1 MLVITIIVLAIVMV
15 FVIACLFIA
24 LIEWWF
30 YEPIDNY
37 VCNNVKFK
45 QKLIKFIKK
54 FKPEK

>member
-1 MLVITIIVLAIVMV
+1 MLVITIIVLAIIMV
-15 FVIACLFIA
+15 FVMACLFIA

-30 YEPIDNY
+30 YEPIDDYGYHNI
-37 VCNNVKFK
+37 KFR

>member
-1 MLVITIIVLAIVMV
+1 MLVITIIVLAIIIV

-30 YEPIDNY
+30 YEPIDDY
-37 VCNNVKFK
+37 VYNNIKFRR
-45 QKLIKFIKK
+45 KLIKFIKK

>member
-1 MLVITIIVLAIVMV
+1 MLIITIIILAIIMV

-30 YEPIDNY
+30 YEPIDDY
-37 VCNNVKFK
+37 VYNNAKFRR
-45 QKLIKFIKK
+45 KLIKFIKK

>member
-1 MLVITIIVLAIVMV
+1 MLIITIIILAIIMV

-30 YEPIDNY
+30 YEPINDY
-37 VCNNVKFK
+37 AHNNAKFK

-54 FKPEK
+54 FL